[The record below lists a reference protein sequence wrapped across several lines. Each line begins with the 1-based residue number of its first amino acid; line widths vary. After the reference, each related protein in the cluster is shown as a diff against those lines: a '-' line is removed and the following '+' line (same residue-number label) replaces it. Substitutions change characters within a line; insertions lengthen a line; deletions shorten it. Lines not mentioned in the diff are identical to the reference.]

1 MASTSVV
8 WTAIDRNYKCLRVTT
23 TVDGIYCGWQLLS
36 LRYFASPENCDPR
49 MLTKRRKPEP
59 FLMVIEASYKP
70 SVLDRENVPLIK
82 WSHGPPTSAQEEGA
96 KTKDAIP
103 ITSSL
108 PSFMNAM

>member
-1 MASTSVV
+1 MFERAANPAVEFDEFCVDVKRVAVPVVELVTGSASV
-8 WTAIDRNYKCLRVTT
+8 DREVL
-23 TVDGIYCGWQLLS
+23 
-36 LRYFASPENCDPR
+36 
-49 MLTKRRKPEP
+49 LTKRRKPEP